1 MRRYD
6 PEKHHRR
13 SIRLKGYDYRRPGA
27 YYVTINAQN
36 KACLFG
42 EVVDG
47 EMRLNDAGRV
57 AEECWRAIPDH
68 FPHVELDAFVIM
80 PNHIHGIVWIVD
92 DAFVGAKNVSPEPN
106 TGNTGAKNV
115 SPEPNTGNTGAKD
128 FSPRRGMPRAAS
140 RATVFRSPSKT
151 VGSIVRGFKIGVTK
165 WIRANTDIH
174 DVWQR
179 NYYEH
184 IVRDDDDLNRI
195 RLYIAGNPARW
206 DEDSENPGR
215 LSGTDTDA

>member
-1 MRRYD
+1 
-6 PEKHHRR
+6 
-13 SIRLKGYDYRRPGA
+13 
-27 YYVTINAQN
+27 
-36 KACLFG
+36 
-42 EVVDG
+42 
-47 EMRLNDAGRV
+47 
-57 AEECWRAIPDH
+57 
-68 FPHVELDAFVIM
+68 M

-128 FSPRRGMPRAAS
+128 FSPLRGMPRAAS